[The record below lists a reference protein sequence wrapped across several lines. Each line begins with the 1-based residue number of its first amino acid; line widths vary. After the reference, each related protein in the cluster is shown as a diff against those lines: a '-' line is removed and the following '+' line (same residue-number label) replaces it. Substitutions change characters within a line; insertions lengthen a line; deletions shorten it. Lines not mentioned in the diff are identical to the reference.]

1 MRVVVRGDQLGG
13 QSLPTFLQTL
23 SLLYDNTPASPDQ
36 LSPFAAGLEWL
47 FANYAVMHKASA
59 VAQYLRTERTLNRR
73 KIGELLGET
82 LQAFNM
88 DVLESYV
95 SGFDFTGIPFARA
108 LRMFLTTFHLPGEAQ
123 KIERI
128 VEAFAAQ
135 FHACNRQVFAHEV
148 GLSRVWRRGW
158 ACATGPGGLDFF
170 SLCPG
175 THPLSFP

>member
-1 MRVVVRGDQLGG
+1 M
-13 QSLPTFLQTL
+13 
-23 SLLYDNTPASPDQ
+23 
-36 LSPFAAGLEWL
+36 EWL
-47 FANYAVMHKASA
+47 FANHAVMHDAAS
-59 VAQYLRTERTLNRR
+59 VARYLRSERTLNRR

-95 SGFDFTGIPFARA
+95 ANFNFDGLPFARA

-135 FHACNRQVFAHEV
+135 YHACNRQVFAHEV
-148 GLSRVWRRGW
+148 R
-158 ACATGPGGLDFF
+158 A
-170 SLCPG
+170 
-175 THPLSFP
+175 